1 MSSSVFVIEPGSP
14 ATQQAFKYDYTRV
27 IQTEQINNAK
37 PRRRGTFYPKAK
49 KHAAVS
55 IFEDVLENEEL
66 VLDDRR
72 EAGKNTLLGRPAQ
85 KLRKRLYAKHHELVS
100 KEPRPLQTNSEC
112 QWRSPLAAQPAIF
125 KHERE
130 RTLRSGGTD
139 GAVATDANNESELK
153 KEPRRR
159 TIFVPSDDTTM
170 LTIHPGAK
178 TTGRLDDTFQLMDF
192 ELKPSA
198 SHQESEPPEVP
209 IATLPAKRP
218 RMSLAAAPKRLPL
231 QQVAVHDN
239 TPAVDVAGQNG
250 GKENVPPIAHSMRQ
264 DARMGGNALKDVD
277 KPKLAGSSLL
287 VPTAASRARQSVVPR
302 NSVPLSKV
310 PANTSRPHPPPAER
324 KTLNPMSGNTV
335 THSRAASTL
344 DLPGGHPA
352 KHCSPGTDAASSES
366 RRRAEGQRS
375 KPRERKVARLAQYPV
390 LIEDL
395 AQSELYEDS
404 WLSHQEVSLSE
415 LVNEIFRSA
424 EPVQAEWER
433 PKRGLRERLIAI
445 YHQPSVTT
453 LYRRLQAS
461 LLYGALSRPKDAPS
475 PPDPARDI
483 GLRKRFLGL
492 WLDSYSQKSLLA
504 AAEVVFGH
512 QLPKRASST
521 SAAQEG
527 TLDPHEGRRTLI
539 GFLETFLIEVEDVEH
554 PKVERG
560 DDPNSRWR
568 KMVLRSMMLIW
579 LLDQAKATQSVNGCL
594 FKSTSHRKTSTA
606 MLQAVA
612 GLLVP
617 SVGDVLRVLR
627 HLDLGV
633 CHVQDPLDEVHYRI
647 DSIAVDL
654 RNGVLL
660 TRLVELLLFSSNNTS
675 GVDAAVD
682 STITVQLPDQTVVES
697 ALFDLDGA
705 RYPRLL
711 SQHLRLPCLGRAQK
725 LFNVELAISALRN
738 HGRFG
743 DTAFDITADDIV
755 DGHRE
760 RTLSLLWSLVSDHGL
775 EQLVDFEEL
784 IADIKRSLIDST
796 GLNGLP
802 TECTHLLQPQ
812 QERLLQDWASV
823 HCAKT
828 GVSVGNLTTS
838 FADGKAY
845 AAILDAF
852 ATYTNLEHVNQ
863 AFNPMKNV
871 HLEPQL
877 RSFGCSAAF
886 IKQLASSS
894 GTIPSRKTTISN
906 LAFLAS
912 RLLPMARMY
921 NAAVVVQRCFR
932 RRRGRIAVWQRLSL
946 MRSDYACAKVV
957 QTQNR
962 LNAAATT
969 LQRAWRNVLDAR
981 IKRLDSDVGC
991 FQCLAKSW
999 LLNRRVQR
1007 SSATIVVG
1015 SHSATLKGGW

>member
-1 MSSSVFVIEPGSP
+1 MSRVSIGTPCPAPYSSLNPKIPLSSRHSSTVPYASGQDDTANI
-14 ATQQAFKYDYTRV
+14 DYTRA
-27 IQTEQINNAK
+27 IQTEQINHAK
-37 PRRRGTFYPKAK
+37 PRRRATFLPKAK
-49 KHAAVS
+49 KQAAVP

-66 VLDDRR
+66 VLENRW

-85 KLRKRLYAKHHELVS
+85 KLPKRLNPKHQDVVS
-100 KEPRPLQTNSEC
+100 KEVRPRQTSSEY
-112 QWRSPLAAQPAIF
+112 QRRSPLATQLAIF
-125 KHERE
+125 EDERE
-130 RTLRSGGTD
+130 RTLRLAGTD
-139 GAVATDANNESELK
+139 SSVATHTKNESELR

-170 LTIHPGAK
+170 LTIHPGAN

-198 SHQESEPPEVP
+198 SHRESEPPEVP

-264 DARMGGNALKDVD
+264 DARKGGHALKYVD
-277 KPKLAGSSLL
+277 KPRLAGSSLL

-302 NSVPLSKV
+302 NAVPLSKV
-310 PANTSRPHPPPAER
+310 PASTSRPHPPPAER
-324 KTLNPMSGNTV
+324 RTLKPYSGKTT
-335 THSRAASTL
+335 THPRPTSTINSPS
-344 DLPGGHPA
+344 DHPT
-352 KHCSPGTDAASSES
+352 KHCSPASSAASSES
-366 RRRAEGQRS
+366 RRRAEAQRS
-375 KPRERKVARLAQYPV
+375 KPRERKVAKLAQYPV
-390 LIEDL
+390 LTEDL

-433 PKRGLRERLIAI
+433 PKRSLREHLIAI

-483 GLRKRFLGL
+483 GLRKRVLGL
-492 WLDSYSQKSLLA
+492 WLDSYNQKSLRA

-512 QLPKRASST
+512 QLTKRPSST
-521 SAAQEG
+521 GAAQEG

-539 GFLETFLIEVEDVEH
+539 GFLETFLIDVEDVEQ
-554 PKVERG
+554 PEVERG
-560 DDPNSRWR
+560 DDLNSRWR

-579 LLDQAKATQSVNGCL
+579 LLDQAKATQSIDGCL
-594 FKSTSHRKTSTA
+594 FKSTSPRKTSTA

-627 HLDLGV
+627 HLDLDV

-647 DSIAVDL
+647 DRIAVDL
-654 RNGVLL
+654 RDGVLL
-660 TRLVELLLFSSNNTS
+660 TRLVELLLFSSGNKA
-675 GVDAAVD
+675 GADAAVD
-682 STITVQLPDQTVVES
+682 STITVQLPDQTVVKS
-697 ALFDLDGA
+697 ALFSLDGA
-705 RYPRLL
+705 RCPRVL
-711 SQHLRLPCLGRAQK
+711 SQHLRMPCLGQAQK

-738 HGRFG
+738 HGRSG
-743 DTAFDITADDIV
+743 DTAFDITANDIV

-775 EQLVDFEEL
+775 EQLVDFQEL
-784 IADIKRSLIDST
+784 TADIKRSLTDSAE
-796 GLNGLP
+796 LDRLP
-802 TECTHLLQPQ
+802 TECTHLPQLQ
-812 QERLLQDWASV
+812 QERLLQKWASV
-823 HCAKT
+823 HCAKA

-845 AAILDAF
+845 ATILDAF
-852 ATYTNLEHVNQ
+852 ATYTNLEHTNQ
-863 AFNPMKNV
+863 AFYSVKNV

-877 RSFGCSAAF
+877 RSFGCSSAF

-894 GTIPSRKTTISN
+894 GTIPSP
-906 LAFLAS
+906 
-912 RLLPMARMY
+912 LLPQKTLPGRYFAAPIFDALGLRMCESGA
-921 NAAVVVQRCFR
+921 NPE
-932 RRRGRIAVWQRLSL
+932 S
-946 MRSDYACAKVV
+946 AKHGC
-957 QTQNR
+957 NNPAEG
-962 LNAAATT
+962 LEEC
-969 LQRAWRNVLDAR
+969 
-981 IKRLDSDVGC
+981 VGC
-991 FQCLAKSW
+991 SDQA
-999 LLNRRVQR
+999 
-1007 SSATIVVG
+1007 VG
-1015 SHSATLKGGW
+1015 Q